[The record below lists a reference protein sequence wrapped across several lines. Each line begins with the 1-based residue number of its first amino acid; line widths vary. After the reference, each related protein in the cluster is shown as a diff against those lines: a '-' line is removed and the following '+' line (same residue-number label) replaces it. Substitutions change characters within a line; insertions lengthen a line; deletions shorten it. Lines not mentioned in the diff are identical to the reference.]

1 MLSGAWG
8 PVADEVRAADA
19 PAPVAPPAAS
29 RWTVTGRVV
38 DGWYAGVSGVR
49 VAWVADE
56 SVGDPSASDGAVTGA
71 DGRFLVEGTRP
82 HGLGTRGAVIVRRG
96 DAEAT
101 FASVVLDATATAS
114 DVGDLVLRPAQPLEI
129 VVRSAGRPS
138 PGARVWTWTWTGWSS
153 HGRATFLG
161 AATAGADGRIVFPAW
176 PDDEALV
183 ETYGAD
189 GTTGRARSLWPSASA
204 PPTLSLETSPSR
216 SVTVRVVADTAEGP
230 PVEGAEI
237 LVWRRFSW
245 SDNVYGDD
253 ARPGPRP
260 ARTGRDGSVR
270 VDGLVADEAIVFVVV
285 VPGRPRARAE
295 CAVGATAATVVVP
308 GPTVVPIV
316 SGEEPCPAAG
326 SRVVVEAWRAR
337 VAPVEATSRGD
348 ALLVPLTPY
357 ELTHAVATAPDG
369 SIAVL
374 ERERPASFAVPRTLV
389 VRIVEPDGRVVPGV
403 GVALD
408 GPVLGAWN
416 AFVTTDGKGRAEF
429 DGLAPSSHRVRGF
442 PNAVFPQ
449 GTALDEVDLRDG
461 DDTRGVVLGPERE
474 LVLRITVD
482 GRPELPAHL
491 RWSLDHGVVV
501 DATTDRAAGTLR
513 VRARALPTKPGPAV
527 FEFNAPDVRG
537 SGRRA
542 LPWPGPGAV
551 ASLDV
556 ALARVPLTTV
566 EIRGEPGA
574 ARGVALEVWY
584 PWLRDAP
591 WVWDADRPF
600 DFAGTTRLRLDRG
613 RYRLMDF
620 PTGIHST
627 PFDVPES
634 GGTVHAVLDLTGL
647 VTIRGR
653 VELPLGAS
661 PEGLA
666 LVAEGDG
673 IDTRGSAMSPSPA
686 AKGSGCRGTTFRPRS
701 RGTAGSASRPPTPSL
716 RPARDGGE
724 VTVVGPR
731 DDVVLRLGAG
741 ATVTATLVDAE
752 GEAPSPPTPC
762 WASRSSPRAYRRR
775 VPGSRSTATRRSCPG
790 GRVACRLRGS
800 RSGPSTCG

>member
-1 MLSGAWG
+1 
-8 PVADEVRAADA
+8 
-19 PAPVAPPAAS
+19 
-29 RWTVTGRVV
+29 
-38 DGWYAGVSGVR
+38 
-49 VAWVADE
+49 
-56 SVGDPSASDGAVTGA
+56 
-71 DGRFLVEGTRP
+71 
-82 HGLGTRGAVIVRRG
+82 
-96 DAEAT
+96 
-101 FASVVLDATATAS
+101 
-114 DVGDLVLRPAQPLEI
+114 
-129 VVRSAGRPS
+129 
-138 PGARVWTWTWTGWSS
+138 
-153 HGRATFLG
+153 
-161 AATAGADGRIVFPAW
+161 
-176 PDDEALV
+176 
-183 ETYGAD
+183 
-189 GTTGRARSLWPSASA
+189 
-204 PPTLSLETSPSR
+204 
-216 SVTVRVVADTAEGP
+216 
-230 PVEGAEI
+230 
-237 LVWRRFSW
+237 
-245 SDNVYGDD
+245 
-253 ARPGPRP
+253 
-260 ARTGRDGSVR
+260 
-270 VDGLVADEAIVFVVV
+270 
-285 VPGRPRARAE
+285 
-295 CAVGATAATVVVP
+295 
-308 GPTVVPIV
+308 
-316 SGEEPCPAAG
+316 
-326 SRVVVEAWRAR
+326 
-337 VAPVEATSRGD
+337 
-348 ALLVPLTPY
+348 
-357 ELTHAVATAPDG
+357 
-369 SIAVL
+369 
-374 ERERPASFAVPRTLV
+374 
-389 VRIVEPDGRVVPGV
+389 VEPDGGSCR
-403 GVALD
+403 ASASLD

-416 AFVTTDGKGRAEF
+416 TFVTTDGKGRAEF

-461 DDTRGVVLGPERE
+461 DDTRGVVLDRSGARAP
-474 LVLRITVD
+474 
-482 GRPELPAHL
+482 
-491 RWSLDHGVVV
+491 DHGGR
-501 DATTDRAAGTLR
+501 TPRTAGAPPVEPR
-513 VRARALPTKPGPAV
+513 SRRRRRCDDGPRHGDVARGARALPTKPGPAV

-634 GGTVHAVLDLTGL
+634 GGPVHAVLDLTGL

-673 IDTRGSAMSPSPA
+673 IDTRGSAMSPFA
-686 AKGSGCRGTTFRPRS
+686 GREGLRLQGTTFELRVPAGRPVRL
-701 RGTAGSASRPPTPSL
+701 AAAHPEL

-752 GEAPSPPTPC
+752 GKPSPPTPC

-775 VPGSRSTATRRSCPG
+775 VPGSGRRPHDDRARAAG
-790 GRVACRLRGS
+790 GVSASGS